1 MPEEINRRLTDHV
14 SEILFTPSEN
24 AVTNLLKEGI
34 DRNKIFNVGDVMQDC
49 VRVFGSMIRIG
60 EQKEKYILSTIHR
73 QENTDDPKLLKDIFT
88 TLSRLSSHV
97 AKVILPLH
105 PRTRKMVAQLA
116 IEVKG
121 IELIDPIGYLEML
134 ALLKHCELVVTDS
147 GGLQKEA
154 YYLGKKCIT
163 LRPETEWVELVEYG
177 YNYIPKNYLY
187 DEVIMGIN
195 ELKATEITNFS
206 IYGDGF
212 ASEKIIQVIE
222 QA

>member
-1 MPEEINRRLTDHV
+1 MV
-14 SEILFTPSEN
+14 S
-24 AVTNLLKEGI
+24 AGK
-34 DRNKIFNVGDVMQDC
+34 
-49 VRVFGSMIRIG
+49 
-60 EQKEKYILSTIHR
+60 QKVKYILSTIHR

-105 PRTRKMVAQLA
+105 PRTRKMVAQSG

-121 IELIDPIGYLEML
+121 IEIIDPIGYLEML
-134 ALLKHCELVVTDS
+134 ALLKHCEFVVTDS

-163 LRPETEWVELVEYG
+163 LRPETEWTELVEYG

-187 DEVIMGIN
+187 DEVIMGIDQ
-195 ELKATEITNFS
+195 LKAAEITNFS

-222 QA
+222 KA